1 MKLQKDNTKYNDMLS
16 TAIKTIIFN
25 EIEAIIKNIKFIK
38 CDNKKVHNN
47 INIIWANNWRWY

>member
-16 TAIKTIIFN
+16 TAIETIIFN

-47 INIIWANNWRWY
+47 INII